1 MRIAESLSS
10 LLFLFSGVQVSVF
23 FFSSLSTG
31 GQENIQLIYIKAPG
45 ISPNAAVKSD
55 FYTFFVLC
63 QVTM

>member
-10 LLFLFSGVQVSVF
+10 LLFLFSGVQVSV